1 MVTFRPPSINTSTSV
16 FSGAKSNLMG
26 TRDLLLLMGATEAS
40 SSSLRALKFRWAK
53 VVDPKV
59 INVKHIWKGK
69 IRSNSKNM
77 LVTLA
82 LKFTT
87 PEFCVGFF
95 SWLVILPANFC
106 SAWVNRCKVV
116 PRFIFTGTTQ
126 CDDDTFMLHCATRRW
141 HDFNIEIR
149 ATKFWKTNVHP
160 CCLLVLCL
168 ESYDGAI
175 WHKHHQVKNHSQNIF

>member
-1 MVTFRPPSINTSTSV
+1 MVTFRPPSINTLV
-16 FSGAKSNLMG
+16 LHFFSGAKSNLMG

-59 INVKHIWKGK
+59 INVKHIWK

-82 LKFTT
+82 KEFTT

-126 CDDDTFMLHCATRRW
+126 FDDDMYIHVALCNEKMAWFQHWNTS
-141 HDFNIEIR
+141 NKISE
-149 ATKFWKTNVHP
+149 KNVHP

-175 WHKHHQVKNHSQNIF
+175 WRKHHQVKRHSKNIF

>member
-1 MVTFRPPSINTSTSV
+1 MVTFRPPSINTLVLHFYT
-16 FSGAKSNLMG
+16 GAKSNLMG

-59 INVKHIWKGK
+59 INVKHIWK

-82 LKFTT
+82 KEFTT

-126 CDDDTFMLHCATRRW
+126 CDDDTFMLHCATQR
-141 HDFNIEIR
+141 E
-149 ATKFWKTNVHP
+149 
-160 CCLLVLCL
+160 
-168 ESYDGAI
+168 DGMI
-175 WHKHHQVKNHSQNIF
+175 STLKYEQQIL

>member
-1 MVTFRPPSINTSTSV
+1 MVTFRPPSINTLV
-16 FSGAKSNLMG
+16 LHFFSGAKSNLMG

-59 INVKHIWKGK
+59 INVKHIWK

-82 LKFTT
+82 LEFTT

-116 PRFIFTGTTQ
+116 PRFIFTRTTQ
-126 CDDDTFMLHCATRRW
+126 CDGWYIHVALCNEKMPWCAKSFQNCNT
-141 HDFNIEIR
+141 
-149 ATKFWKTNVHP
+149 TKERNKYT
-160 CCLLVLCL
+160 
-168 ESYDGAI
+168 
-175 WHKHHQVKNHSQNIF
+175 KNM

>member
-59 INVKHIWKGK
+59 INVKHIWK

-77 LVTLA
+77 LVTLGDSIK
-82 LKFTT
+82 LEFT

-95 SWLVILPANFC
+95 FLSRYSPEQPRTF
-106 SAWVNRCKVV
+106 AWVNRCKVV
-116 PRFIFTGTTQ
+116 PRFIFTRTTQ
-126 CDDDTFMLHCATRRW
+126 CDDTFMLHCATRRC
-141 HDFNIEIR
+141 HDVPNHFKIVIR
-149 ATKFWKTNVHP
+149 PKRETNTQK
-160 CCLLVLCL
+160 
-168 ESYDGAI
+168 Y
-175 WHKHHQVKNHSQNIF
+175 VKSNSSLIF

>member
-1 MVTFRPPSINTSTSV
+1 
-16 FSGAKSNLMG
+16 MG

-59 INVKHIWKGK
+59 ITVKHIWKGNQK

-77 LVTLA
+77 LVTLGDSIK
-82 LKFTT
+82 LEFT

-95 SWLVILPANFC
+95 FLSRYSPKQPRTF
-106 SAWVNRCKVV
+106 AWVNRCKVV

-149 ATKFWKTNVHP
+149 ATKFRKKMCIP
-160 CCLLVLCL
+160 ADFL
-168 ESYDGAI
+168 SY
-175 WHKHHQVKNHSQNIF
+175 V

>member
-82 LKFTT
+82 LEFTT

-95 SWLVILPANFC
+95 SWLVILPAANFC
-106 SAWVNRCKVV
+106 CVGQQVQSSSAIHFHWNYSMRWWYIHVALCNEKMAW
-116 PRFIFTGTTQ
+116 FQHWNTSNKI
-126 CDDDTFMLHCATRRW
+126 LENKCAS
-141 HDFNIEIR
+141 
-149 ATKFWKTNVHP
+149 
-160 CCLLVLCL
+160 LLSSCPMSRILWWC
-168 ESYDGAI
+168 
-175 WHKHHQVKNHSQNIF
+175 NMT